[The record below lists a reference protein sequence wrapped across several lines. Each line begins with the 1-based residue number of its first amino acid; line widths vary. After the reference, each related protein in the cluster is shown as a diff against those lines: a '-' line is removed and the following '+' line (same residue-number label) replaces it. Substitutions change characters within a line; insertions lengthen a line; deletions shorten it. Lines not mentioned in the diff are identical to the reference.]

1 MMMMKIRIGDINT
14 FFPSYYFL
22 KWLSN
27 QTRAL
32 FLALFFVCGL
42 VSIWAIDYQ
51 KEGEKALTQNQND
64 QARTFLEAALAQGP
78 ATERLYLDL
87 GLVYQK
93 LGMKQLAVFTLQTGA
108 SLGGKL
114 SYLLW
119 YNLGLVDF
127 SQQQWIVSEAAYSK
141 SLDLK
146 PDFAEAY
153 LNRANVR
160 LEMKNFHGALSD
172 FQTYQKLAPS
182 NPQKQTIDQ
191 VIALLTQAQIDQEA
205 QFLAE
210 KTRQKEKEAEAAAA
224 QAQAEATA
232 AAEKKKQAEARATAE
247 AEAAAEKKKQAAI
260 LEKIRNSLKN
270 VSGDTKALGTGPA
283 GVRSDD
289 GDFSLSQ

>member
-1 MMMMKIRIGDINT
+1 M
-14 FFPSYYFL
+14 
-22 KWLSN
+22 SN
-27 QTRAL
+27 QAKTL
-32 FLALFFVCGL
+32 FFALFFLCGL
-42 VSIWAIDYQ
+42 ISLWAIDYQ
-51 KEGEKALTQNQND
+51 KEGEKALSQNKND

-108 SLGGKL
+108 NLGGEL

-127 SQQQWIVSEAAYSK
+127 SQQQWNSADEAYSK
-141 SLDLK
+141 SLELK
-146 PDFAEAY
+146 PGFAEAY

-160 LEMKNFHGALSD
+160 LEMKNWQGALTD

-191 VIALLTQAQIDQEA
+191 VIALLTQAQIDHEA
-205 QFLAE
+205 QILAE
-210 KTRQKEKEAEAAAA
+210 KTRKKEKEAEEAETKAK
-224 QAQAEATA
+224 AEAAA
-232 AAEKKKQAEARATAE
+232 AAEKKKQAESLAAAE
-247 AEAAAEKKKQAAI
+247 AEAAVEKKKQAAI

-270 VSGDTKALGTGPA
+270 ISGDTKALGTGPA
-283 GVRSDD
+283 GVRSDE

>member
-1 MMMMKIRIGDINT
+1 MKIRIGDINT

-27 QTRAL
+27 QAKKL
-32 FLALFFVCGL
+32 SLALFFLFGIISL
-42 VSIWAIDYQ
+42 WAIDYQ
-51 KEGEKALTQNQND
+51 KEGEDALSQNKND

-108 SLGGKL
+108 QLGGNL

-127 SQQQWIVSEAAYSK
+127 SLRQWTSADAAYSK
-141 SLDLK
+141 SLESN
-146 PDFAEAY
+146 PSFPEAY

-160 LEMKNFHGALSD
+160 LEMKNWPGALSD

-205 QFLAE
+205 QILAE
-210 KTRQKEKEAEAAAA
+210 KTRKKEKEAEDAAAKVK
-224 QAQAEATA
+224 AEAEA
-232 AAEKKKQAEARATAE
+232 EAEKKKQAEALAAAE
-247 AEAAAEKKKQAAI
+247 AAAAAEKKKQDAI

-283 GVRSDD
+283 GVRSDE